1 MFPPHFF
8 QFPSHSPHYF
18 CHFCC
23 TFLHLPL
30 TCCLHITLSFLSFPL
45 SYFPIFSHIS
55 LPFSTFLYSF
65 LTFFP
70 GISPHSPHISLFS
83 HFFSLRFLSFTFLS
97 LTFLYSAVSSPFPP
111 RSPHYFCHF
120 PPILPSRSSLTSLSP
135 MSLTLPSRP
144 PHAQPAQWQRTHRH
158 PARSTGRQR
167 GRGGLTPHST
177 WRRATPKMAAAGGKR
192 RVGRRALKMAPG
204 GAKGDGGRRAR
215 AARHAAARHAPCR
228 DVPCVRGA
236 R

>member
-1 MFPPHFF
+1 MLPSHYSLISFLPTFLFPHLFSHFPSIF
-8 QFPSHSPHYF
+8 HIPLFFSHIFSRNFPTFPSH
-18 CHFCC
+18 
-23 TFLHLPL
+23 
-30 TCCLHITLSFLSFPL
+30 
-45 SYFPIFSHIS
+45 FPIFS
-55 LPFSTFLYSF
+55 
-65 LTFFP
+65 
-70 GISPHSPHISLFS
+70 
-83 HFFSLRFLSFTFLS
+83 FFSLIFLSFTFLS